1 MSFLQI
7 RIDEDLKNKANAVYS
22 AIGVDLSTAVRI
34 FLRKS
39 IQEGGFPFDTKL
51 NDSSLKAILAVERM
65 QTISEKNGN
74 SKMTLKEINDEIKL
88 ARNNRKK

>member
-1 MSFLQI
+1 MAFLQI

-34 FLRKS
+34 FLKKS
-39 IQEGGFPFDTKL
+39 IQEGGFPFDTRL
-51 NDSSLKAILAVERM
+51 NESFLKAVLAVERM
-65 QTISEKNGN
+65 QTDSEHNGN